1 MAAPIAHNSW
11 KGCTQVPSAPGTAF
25 QKHLKRSISREVYGT
40 SIWKLYHTAQELIKY
55 VLKLKRK
62 LNISFRTM
70 SYGSYHL
77 QHLPNRSTT

>member
-1 MAAPIAHNSW
+1 MAAPTAHMNSW

-25 QKHLKRSISREVYGT
+25 QKHLKEHIKRSLWYKYLEAISYSTR
-40 SIWKLYHTAQELIKY
+40 INKY

-70 SYGSYHL
+70 SYGSNHL
-77 QHLPNRSTT
+77 QHYPNRSTT